1 MTSVEANDAPER
13 PELDSSELREA
24 AVGGIRWFAL
34 ARIATEALQ
43 LVSAVALARL
53 VSPADFGNAS
63 VALIIIPL
71 AAILTYEGFGSALV
85 QRKLIGTRHFEAATM
100 TSLVFGVVLTLAVYF
115 LARPIAAPI
124 FSDEIAYLIQLAA
137 PAFALAGLGAVS
149 RAKLSRE
156 LDFRPISIIE
166 TAALGLGAFA
176 AIGLAA
182 LGLGAKALVI
192 GGVVGIGFSSLAMVV
207 ASPPGRPRWRLKE
220 LSEVT
225 RFGAPASGAGVLY
238 VAISNVDYAV
248 LAARLNP
255 AQVGIYWRAFQI
267 GVLYQD
273 KISGIMMRLAFP
285 IYSRTTNLDEMK
297 KLHERATRIHGA
309 VVVPLLA
316 ILIVTAPELIPLVFG
331 DAWQA
336 AVAPAQV
343 LAVAG
348 MIAAILTGYPQV
360 MLAAGRP
367 RPLLVF
373 NCVVLVGYGLA
384 VYLTAQQGLVTVAL
398 AVVAVHVAILAAV
411 YLVLFRHVLG
421 MPIGRLVTDLAPAV
435 AAAALVIIVGLPLAD
450 LMRHIDAGAIPT
462 IVVAG
467 AAGACVQA
475 FSLRAFFPEVWDDV
489 TRILRRLA
497 PNYPGESSTASQ
509 ALTP

>member
-1 MTSVEANDAPER
+1 M
-13 PELDSSELREA
+13 
-24 AVGGIRWFAL
+24 
-34 ARIATEALQ
+34 
-43 LVSAVALARL
+43 
-53 VSPADFGNAS
+53 
-63 VALIIIPL
+63 
-71 AAILTYEGFGSALV
+71 
-85 QRKLIGTRHFEAATM
+85 
-100 TSLVFGVVLTLAVYF
+100 
-115 LARPIAAPI
+115 
-124 FSDEIAYLIQLAA
+124 
-137 PAFALAGLGAVS
+137 GAVP
-149 RAKLSRE
+149 RAQLSRR

-166 TAALGLGAFA
+166 TAALAVGAFT

-182 LGLGAKALVI
+182 FGLGADALVI
-192 GGVVGIGFSSLAMVV
+192 GGVAGIGFSSLAMVV
-207 ASPPGRPRWRLKE
+207 ASPLARPRWRLKE

-225 RFGAPASGAGVLY
+225 RFGAPASAAGVLY

-285 IYSRTTNLDEMK
+285 IYSRTTDLDAMK

-331 DAWQA
+331 DAWRA
-336 AVAPAQV
+336 AVGPAQV

-373 NCVVLVGYGLA
+373 NCFVLLGYGLA
-384 VYLTAQQGLVTVAL
+384 VYLTARQGLVTVAL
-398 AVVAVHVAILAAV
+398 AVVAVHVVILAAV
-411 YLVLFRHVLG
+411 YLVLFRRVLG

-435 AAAALVIIVGLPLAD
+435 AAAALVVAVGLPLAD
-450 LMRHIDAGAIPT
+450 LMRQIDAGALPT

-467 AAGACVQA
+467 AAGLCVQA
-475 FSLRAFFPEVWDDV
+475 IALRAFFPEVWGDIA
-489 TRILRRLA
+489 RIMRRLVPSRSA
-497 PNYPGESSTASQ
+497 GSSKASE
-509 ALTP
+509 ALTL

>member
-1 MTSVEANDAPER
+1 M
-13 PELDSSELREA
+13 DSSELHEA
-24 AVGGIRWFAL
+24 AVGGIRWFAM

-43 LVSAVALARL
+43 LISAVALARL
-53 VSPADFGNAS
+53 VTPADFGNAA
-63 VALIIIPL
+63 VALIVIPL

-85 QRKLIGTRHFEAATM
+85 QRKLIGTGHFEAATM
-100 TSLVFGVVLTLAVYF
+100 TSLVFGLVLSLVVYLLAAP
-115 LARPIAAPI
+115 LAAPI
-124 FSDEIAYLIQLAA
+124 FNDEIANLIQLSA
-137 PAFALAGLGAVS
+137 PAFALAGVGAVP
-149 RAKLSRE
+149 RAQLSRR

-166 TAALGLGAFA
+166 TAALAVGAFT

-182 LGLGAKALVI
+182 FGLGADALVI
-192 GGVVGIGFSSLAMVV
+192 GGVAGIGFSSLAMVV
-207 ASPPGRPRWRLKE
+207 ASPLARPRWRLKE

-225 RFGAPASGAGVLY
+225 RFGAPASAAGVLY

-285 IYSRTTNLDEMK
+285 IYSRTTDLDAMK

-331 DAWQA
+331 DAWRA
-336 AVAPAQV
+336 AVGPAQV

-373 NCVVLVGYGLA
+373 NCFVLLGYGLA
-384 VYLTAQQGLVTVAL
+384 VYLTARQGLVTVAL
-398 AVVAVHVAILAAV
+398 AVVAVHVVILAAV
-411 YLVLFRHVLG
+411 YLVLFRRVLG

-435 AAAALVIIVGLPLAD
+435 AAAALVVAVGLPLAD
-450 LMRHIDAGAIPT
+450 LMRQIDAGALPT

-467 AAGACVQA
+467 AAGLCVQA
-475 FSLRAFFPEVWDDV
+475 IALRAFFPEVWGDIA
-489 TRILRRLA
+489 RIMRRLVPSRSA
-497 PNYPGESSTASQ
+497 GSSKASE
-509 ALTP
+509 ALTL

>member
-1 MTSVEANDAPER
+1 VSADDDHDR
-13 PELDSSELREA
+13 PEMDSSELHEA

-43 LVSAVALARL
+43 FISAVALARL
-53 VSPADFGNAS
+53 ITPADFGNAS
-63 VALIIIPL
+63 VALIVIPL

-85 QRKLIGTRHFEAATM
+85 QRKLINTGHFEAATM
-100 TSLVFGVVLTLAVYF
+100 TSIVFGLVLTVAVYF
-115 LARPIAAPI
+115 LAQPIAAPI
-124 FSDEIAYLIQLAA
+124 FSDEIARLIQISA
-137 PAFALAGLGAVS
+137 PAFFLAGLGAVP
-149 RAKLSRE
+149 RAKLSRQLE
-156 LDFRPISIIE
+156 FRPISIIE
-166 TAALGLGAFA
+166 TAALAFGAFS

-182 LGLGAKALVI
+182 LGYGAESLVI
-192 GGVVGIGFSSLAMVV
+192 GGVIGIGFSSLAMVV
-207 ASPPGRPRWRLKE
+207 VSPPGRPRWRLKE

-225 RFGAPASGAGVLY
+225 RFGAPASAAGVLY

-285 IYSRTTNLDEMK
+285 IYSRTNNLDEMK

-331 DAWQA
+331 DAWRA
-336 AVAPAQV
+336 AVAPTQV

-367 RPLLVF
+367 RPLLIF
-373 NCVVLVGYGLA
+373 NCFVLVGYALA
-384 VYLTAQQGLVTVAL
+384 VYLTASQGLVTVAL
-398 AVVAVHVAILAAV
+398 AVVAIHVAILAAV
-411 YLVLFRHVLG
+411 YLVLFRRVLG
-421 MPIGRLVTDLAPAV
+421 MPIRRLVTDLAPAV
-435 AAAALVIIVGLPLAD
+435 AAATLVVVVGLPLAD
-450 LMRHIDAGAIPT
+450 LMRNLDAGALPT
-462 IVVAG
+462 IFVAG
-467 AAGACVQA
+467 LAGLCVQA
-475 FSLRAFFPEVWDDV
+475 ISLRAFFPEVWDDIA
-489 TRILRRLA
+489 RLLRRLLPNRAVKSSA
-497 PNYPGESSTASQ
+497 PSE
-509 ALTP
+509 ALT

>member
-1 MTSVEANDAPER
+1 M
-13 PELDSSELREA
+13 DSSELHEA

-53 VSPADFGNAS
+53 VTPADFGNAS
-63 VALIIIPL
+63 VALIVIPL

-85 QRKLIGTRHFEAATM
+85 QRKLIDSGHFEAAAM
-100 TSLVFGVVLTLAVYF
+100 TSIAFGLALTLVVYL
-115 LARPIAAPI
+115 LAPLVAAPI
-124 FSDEIAYLIQLAA
+124 FSDEIAELIQLSA
-137 PAFALAGLGAVS
+137 PAFALAGLGAVP
-149 RAKLSRE
+149 RARLSRKLE
-156 LDFRPISIIE
+156 FRPISIIE
-166 TAALGLGAFA
+166 TAALAAGAFS

-182 LGLGAKALVI
+182 LGLGADALVI
-192 GGVVGIGFSSLAMVV
+192 GGVVGIGFSSLAMVLV
-207 ASPPGRPRWRLKE
+207 SPKTRPRWRLKE

-225 RFGAPASGAGVLY
+225 RFGAPASAAGVLY

-285 IYSRTTNLDEMK
+285 IYSRTTDLDEMK
-297 KLHERATRIHGA
+297 RLHERATRIHGA

-331 DAWQA
+331 DAWRA

-373 NCVVLVGYGLA
+373 NCFVLVGYGLA
-384 VYLTAQQGLVTVAL
+384 VYLTATQGLVTVAL

-411 YLVLFRHVLG
+411 YLVLFRRVLG

-435 AAAALVIIVGLPLAD
+435 AAAALVIVVGLPLAD
-450 LMRHIDAGAIPT
+450 LMREIDAGAVPT
-462 IVVAG
+462 ILVVGSALLG
-467 AAGACVQA
+467 VQA
-475 FSLRAFFPEVWDDV
+475 LALRSFFPEVWDDV
-489 TRILRRLA
+489 ARIIRRLV
-497 PNYPGESSTASQ
+497 PSRPPRSSKPSE
-509 ALTP
+509 ALTQ